1 MPRSVRFPRHCGW
14 NLIDADPIKQF
25 PLIDSSCTANYVNG
39 RCWQKWI
46 LSRFEDLLEEFRGE
60 LYSNKRY
67 NCVKFFFGTGGGN
80 GACASETNLLYS
92 GIMMVDSNIE
102 VTTVHIHAHKRA
114 N

>member
-60 LYSNKRY
+60 IRISILIRDTIVLSSFLERE
-67 NCVKFFFGTGGGN
+67 
-80 GACASETNLLYS
+80 AEMAL
-92 GIMMVDSNIE
+92 
-102 VTTVHIHAHKRA
+102 VHQKLICSIPE
-114 N
+114 

>member
-1 MPRSVRFPRHCGW
+1 MPSSGGYYDDRNPLLKGTLSSW

-60 LYSNKRY
+60 IRILIRDTIVLSSFLERE
-67 NCVKFFFGTGGGN
+67 
-80 GACASETNLLYS
+80 AEMAL
-92 GIMMVDSNIE
+92 
-102 VTTVHIHAHKRA
+102 VHQKLICSIPE
-114 N
+114 